1 MKTKV
6 DTFVAGSCARWI
18 AAAVLLS
25 GCGDDVTSTSDSN
38 GSAES
43 TVGTPIGSTGAES
56 MSGGTDSQSGSATTN
71 DASSTSDS
79 GTTMGGTEAT
89 DTEGRTSGTSG
100 SGTDSAGETGTETE
114 TDSDGTGSDTG
125 TDTDTETTGG
135 TEDNVV
141 CAEGEL
147 EAFSDDFTADLGQ
160 WVLDPK
166 WAYADGGAW
175 GQMAGDG
182 VMASQWNVGG
192 GGCPTTQRV
201 VMADPVDIG
210 AGGILRFAHSGALA
224 QLDTLRVIASTDDGV
239 TWDEVIA
246 YDDTDGPTAVE
257 ADIAVDVS
265 GFSGSVRFG
274 FEYDNV
280 CGDPLGVTWVLDD
293 VGVCEPQQCEDGQ
306 VAVFTDDFEAD
317 TGDWILGTHWT
328 YDDGLNFAQP
338 GDGVMAGYWD
348 TLGFAGG
355 CPTTQRV
362 ELANP
367 VALFGNASIAF
378 SQAAQLSVNDTLR
391 VLASDDDGV
400 TWQIVGEYDN
410 TAGLTLAAESLEFI
424 DLGGVAGGPVR
435 IAFEFENICGDAQ
448 GVEWGLDDVV
458 VCSDDGVLPS

>member
-1 MKTKV
+1 MKTWR
-6 DTFVAGSCARWI
+6 DFFGTGFCGRWV
-18 AAAVLLS
+18 AAAVLLT

-43 TVGTPIGSTGAES
+43 TVGTPIGSTGGAS
-56 MSGGTDSQSGSATTN
+56 MSDGSGSQDGSAATTEGLSMSDGGTTG
-71 DASSTSDS
+71 
-79 GTTMGGTEAT
+79 GGTQAT
-89 DTEGRTSGTSG
+89 DTEGRTSDTGEPD
-100 SGTDSAGETGTETE
+100 TDTNGETG
-114 TDSDGTGSDTG
+114 TG
-125 TDTDTETTGG
+125 TDTDRDTETDTTGG
-135 TEDNVV
+135 TQDNVL
-141 CAEGEL
+141 CAAGER
-147 EAFSDDFTADLGQ
+147 EAFADEFTADLGQ
-160 WVLDPK
+160 WVLDAK

-182 VMASQWNVGG
+182 VMASRWNVGG

-210 AGGILRFAHSGALA
+210 AAAVLRFAHSGELA
-224 QLDTLRVIASTDDGV
+224 QLDTLRVIASTDDGA

-246 YDDTDGPTAVE
+246 YDNTDGPTAVE
-257 ADIAVDVS
+257 TNIELDVS

-293 VGVCEPQQCEDGQ
+293 VGICEPQQCENGQ
-306 VAVFTDDFEAD
+306 VAVFTEDFEAD
-317 TGDWILGTHWT
+317 TGDWVLGTHWT

-348 TLGFAGG
+348 TLGFGGG

-362 ELANP
+362 ELADP
-367 VALFGNASIAF
+367 LSLFGNASIAF
-378 SQAAQLSVNDTLR
+378 SQAAQLSTNDTLR

-400 TWQIVGEYDN
+400 TWQTVAEYDN
-410 TAGLTLAAESLEFI
+410 TAGLSLAAESLEFI
-424 DLGGVAGGPVR
+424 DLSSVAGGPVR

-448 GVEWGLDDVV
+448 GVEWGLDDIV
-458 VCSDDGVLPS
+458 VCSDDSGDPLPS